1 MKYHRLISISP
12 DSDHGDEDDD
22 EAAAHNYE
30 MLHVMMVLMVILMM
44 IKINKKL
51 PFSAD
56 VANQKRGGWSPER
69 KFVFRVEKSTGE

>member
-22 EAAAHNYE
+22 EAAAHNYK
-30 MLHVMMVLMVILMM
+30 MLHVMMVLMVIMTM
-44 IKINKKL
+44 IKIHKKL

-56 VANQKRGGWSPER
+56 VANQKRGG
-69 KFVFRVEKSTGE
+69 

>member
-12 DSDHGDEDDD
+12 DSDHSDKEDD

-30 MLHVMMVLMVILMM
+30 MLHVMMVLMVTMTM

-56 VANQKRGGWSPER
+56 I
-69 KFVFRVEKSTGE
+69 

>member
-12 DSDHGDEDDD
+12 DSDHGDEDND
-22 EAAAHNYE
+22 EAAALNYE
-30 MLHVMMVLMVILMM
+30 MLLVMMMLMMIMMM

-51 PFSAD
+51 PFSAV

-69 KFVFRVEKSTGE
+69 FI